1 MEDWGLAA
9 LSFAAI
15 GGGLSWVA
23 YFAWDLYTSVP
34 PGSQSPPIA
43 KPKKDNRREKRPA
56 A

>member
-15 GGGLSWVA
+15 GGGLFWIV
-23 YFAWDLYTSVP
+23 YFAWDLYTNVP
-34 PGSQSPPIA
+34 PGAQSPPLS
-43 KPKKDNRREKRPA
+43 KPKKDQRRDRRA